1 MDELPLVSA
10 ILPTFNRSG
19 SQEHPYY
26 LASSLRSVQQQE
38 WPHLEILV
46 GTELPE
52 PSPGATVDILRC
64 VAEID
69 PRVKMLVQHANP
81 KTGHGPTDNDLHRLA
96 RGKYCT
102 RPLADDEVYSTHMVT
117 KLVEALEA
125 RPDCVLAYGDFED
138 IDAEGRVLRERRR
151 PDYDAA
157 LLMRECYVGI
167 CALYRREAW
176 EQVGGYGR
184 MLAAE
189 DWDMWK
195 RMSALGPFVHVPE
208 VLGQWRDWTGNL
220 TSDVRSG
227 RIVPGKV
234 YG

>member
-1 MDELPLVSA
+1 MDDLPLVSA

-19 SQEHPYY
+19 SHMHGIF
-26 LASSLRSVQQQE
+26 LRQSIVSILSQT
-38 WPHLEILV
+38 WPLMEVLI

-52 PSPGATVDILRC
+52 PSPGGTAQTLLEAVRG
-64 VAEID
+64 D
-69 PRVKMLVQHANP
+69 PRVKVVVQHANP

-125 RPDCVLAYGDFED
+125 RPECVLAYGDFED
-138 IDAEGRVLRERRR
+138 IDANGVVLRERRR

-157 LLMRECYVGI
+157 LLLRECYVGI
-167 CALYRREAW
+167 CVLYRREAW

-208 VLGQWRDWTGNL
+208 VLGQWRDWPGNL
-220 TSDVRSG
+220 TSDVRRG
-227 RIVPGKV
+227 GIAPGKV